1 MTDTTDAER
10 PTDVERTRH
19 IEDEEI
25 EAVVRHYDDPDHPD
39 ALSLPDARDL
49 LAAVQRA
56 IESRWDDH
64 LTGVRRGDLEVV
76 RDTGGIVVLLDP
88 SRSEWD
94 RLLDA
99 IDRYDQVDRTILRVV
114 HHQATERLLDRECDG
129 VDPVVARKPPDPEA
143 GQRLAEAVLQHL
155 VRRGVPVDEAWA
167 YYGVEIRDRPVR
179 EWADRCG
186 IEDRVT
192 VADAVDTARDRLDG

>member
-1 MTDTTDAER
+1 MTDTI
-10 PTDVERTRH
+10 DVERTRH

-39 ALSLPDARDL
+39 ALSVPDARDL
-49 LAAVQRA
+49 LALVQRA
-56 IESRWDDH
+56 IESRWDGY
-64 LTGVRRGDLEVV
+64 LSAVRRGELDVV
-76 RDTGGIVVLLDP
+76 RDTGEVVVLQDP
-88 SRSEWD
+88 SRSEWG

-114 HHQATERLLDRECDG
+114 HHQAAERLLDRDFDG
-129 VDPVVARKPPDPEA
+129 VDPVAARKPADADA
-143 GQRLAEAVLQHL
+143 GQRLTEAVLQHL
-155 VRRGVPVDEAWA
+155 VRRGVPADEALA
-167 YYGVEIRDRPVR
+167 YYGVEIRGRPVR
-179 EWADRCG
+179 EWADHCG